1 MEADRNVAF
10 GGLPPNVPQ
19 LRGATPH
26 HTRQIA
32 GPMDRPPDGHPDADW
47 LERHRHGSEMG
58 RRVAEHDWSST
69 PLGPPERWPIGLR
82 TAVELCLASR
92 FPMLLVWGPDLI
104 KVYNDAYAVMLGPD
118 KHPRALGA
126 PAADIWPEVWDQIG
140 PLFDAVMTTGVA
152 TWAEHER
159 LDVTRDGYLEECYFT
174 FSYSP
179 ITDGAG
185 RVGGVLDTV
194 AETTVQVLNERRLAC
209 FGDLS
214 RELVQAR
221 QVTDVCIRAVRA
233 LARAGDDLTTAELH
247 LRAGDDLVLVA
258 SNHRDPARVATA
270 SLVREVLDAGTA
282 TVLDGP
288 SDPTR
293 PALRFALP
301 VGDREAGG
309 VLVLGLNPRRPFDE
323 AYRDFAELLG
333 STIGAALRNEHQR
346 SVELGEQR
354 RISETLQGAML
365 VPASD
370 IPTVAAR
377 YLPAVGNLSV
387 GGDWYDVI
395 SLRDGRRALV
405 VGDCV
410 GHGLAAA
417 TAMGQLRSA
426 SRALLLEGRS
436 PSEVLE
442 AMDRFSR
449 SVDGARCA
457 TMACAVVDVEADTVV
472 YSLAGHPPPL
482 VVAPTGSTWLD
493 GGRGAPLGVVE
504 AARQEAAVQL
514 AEGDLLVLYSDG
526 LVERRHEDIDVGLD
540 RLRRAAEGLADQT
553 VQEVADALLHAL
565 RDPDGRDDVALVVKR
580 IAHRA

>member
-1 MEADRNVAF
+1 ME
-10 GGLPPNVPQ
+10 P
-19 LRGATPH
+19 
-26 HTRQIA
+26 
-32 GPMDRPPDGHPDADW
+32 PPDGHQEPGW
-47 LERHRHGSEMG
+47 LERHRHQSEMG
-58 RRVAEHDWSST
+58 RRIAEHDWAAT
-69 PLGPPERWPIGLR
+69 PLGPADRWPVGLR
-82 TAVELCLASR
+82 TAVDLCLTSR
-92 FPMLLVWGPDLI
+92 FPMMIVWGPDLI
-104 KVYNDAYAVMLGPD
+104 KLYNDGYAPMLGRD

-126 PAADIWPEVWDQIG
+126 PAEEVWPEIWDVVG
-140 PLFDAVMTTGVA
+140 PLFESVMTTGVA
-152 TWAEHER
+152 TWVEHQR
-159 LDVTRDGYLEECYFT
+159 LEVTRNGFAEECYFT
-174 FSYSP
+174 YSYSP
-179 ITDGAG
+179 VRDGAG
-185 RVGGVLDTV
+185 RIGGVLDTV

-214 RELVQAR
+214 RDLVAAR
-221 QVTDVCIRAVRA
+221 QVTDVCVRAVRA
-233 LARAGDDLTTAELH
+233 LARAEDDVTTAELH

-258 SNHRDPARVATA
+258 SSHRDPARVATA
-270 SLVREVLDAGTA
+270 SLVREVLDTGSS
-282 TVLDGP
+282 TVLDGEW
-288 SDPTR
+288 DPDR
-293 PALRFALP
+293 PATRIAVP
-301 VGDREAGG
+301 VGDGDAGG
-309 VLVLGLNPRRPFDE
+309 VLVLGLNPRRPFDA
-323 AYRDFAELLG
+323 AYRDFTELVG

-387 GGDWYDVI
+387 GGDWYDVV
-395 SLRDGRRALV
+395 SVGDGRRALV

-442 AMDRFSR
+442 TMDRFSR

-482 VVAPTGSTWLD
+482 VVGAAGSTWLD

-504 AARQEAAVQL
+504 TSRTEAAAQL

-526 LVERRHEDIDVGLD
+526 LVERRYEDIDDGLA
-540 RLRRAAEGLADQT
+540 RLRLATESLVDRT
-553 VQEVADALLHAL
+553 VQEVADGLLAML

-580 IAHRA
+580 IATRR